1 MMRGPEISPLGGDPV
16 RRACPRPAARVVDSH
31 AGGNNEDALMVGRAS
46 LGCSCRSPVGP
57 GALISDSF
65 TWGSEATPVLLR
77 LCSLIALRASLYRP
91 PPQAVRATSALS
103 TGGMSSSAR
112 APQDEGCTPV
122 PAAVCRA
129 LRGAAHQSLHGFA
142 DGSSGCQGAGS
153 FPALFVWLCLH
164 PPCCSA
170 QRSVASAPSSCW
182 HVSGFRQGAGDN
194 GIDRVPPRTGDRSC
208 LLPGFLPKP

>member
-1 MMRGPEISPLGGDPV
+1 M
-16 RRACPRPAARVVDSH
+16 
-31 AGGNNEDALMVGRAS
+31 AS
-46 LGCSCRSPVGP
+46 LGCSCRSPMGP
-57 GALISDSF
+57 GALMGDSL
-65 TWGSEATPVLLR
+65 TCGSEAIPVLVR
-77 LCSLIALRASLYRP
+77 PCSLIALRASLYRP

-142 DGSSGCQGAGS
+142 DGSSDCHGAGS
-153 FPALFVWLCLH
+153 FPALFVCLWLR
-164 PPCCSA
+164 PSCCSA
-170 QRSVASAPSSCW
+170 KRSVASASSSYW
-182 HVSGFRQGAGDN
+182 HVSGFRQGAGNN

-208 LLPGFLPKP
+208 LLPGFLPQAVAYRETTHRRKCHR